1 MPVNVENLI
10 FEQLKRIEGELS
22 NIKATLAEHSS
33 RLGRIEVGIASL
45 RFMATY
51 RIRQVKSLRD
61 LPYESK
67 QCLSPSKSITTATR
81 CARFP
86 VP

>member
-61 LPYESK
+61 LPTNRSNAFRL
-67 QCLSPSKSITTATR
+67 QSQ
-81 CARFP
+81 
-86 VP
+86 